1 MSTIIFCRCRLLNL
15 AHAGSG
21 LSHSKRAR
29 EDHDI
34 QLQRTPDMSVN
45 VSGNGSNSKHQR
57 LSTAQT
63 AQAVG
68 SINAQ
73 PVLVS
78 RQSGCLV
85 RVSCLIARM
94 TLLRTHNCIQHYLMQ
109 RGCSLKYALTCDVVM
124 LSLLHCFVL
133 GHKA

>member
-1 MSTIIFCRCRLLNL
+1 
-15 AHAGSG
+15 
-21 LSHSKRAR
+21 
-29 EDHDI
+29 
-34 QLQRTPDMSVN
+34 MSVN

-63 AQAVG
+63 VQADAVKR
-68 SINAQ
+68 INAQ
-73 PVLVS
+73 PVLLS

-94 TLLRTHNCIQHYLMQ
+94 TLLHTQNCNISSCNGLQLKGCTQMQ
-109 RGCSLKYALTCDVVM
+109 
-124 LSLLHCFVL
+124 LSLLHYCVR